1 MSIYKSHATQ
11 DHGLRAVFQQPD
23 KRGLKNFASLPRAQ
37 ENTMIESVYRDSKD
51 NMGKVI
57 EALKKELKRVRTGRA
72 SLSLLDGIKVD
83 YYGTLTPLSQMATL
97 AVPESRQ
104 ITIQPWDTTVIKE
117 IEKAVQKSDLGLTPS
132 SDGKIIRIAIPP
144 LTEQRRKELV
154 KVVHKISEEYKVSVR
169 NLRRDANE
177 LIKDI
182 KKDGKISEDDAFKS
196 QEKIQK
202 ITDEH
207 ISLVDACYKEKEKEI
222 LEF

>member
-1 MSIYKSHATQ
+1 
-11 DHGLRAVFQQPD
+11 
-23 KRGLKNFASLPRAQ
+23 
-37 ENTMIESVYRDSKD
+37 MIESVYRDSKE

-104 ITIQPWDTTVIKE
+104 ITIQPWDTTIIKE